1 MPAEAIFSLVVGVI
15 CMLPV
20 LIIGIV
26 QYKSRE
32 PVGFWAGKEPPGKD
46 QITDVKAYNHKHG
59 LMWMLYGAGFILCFG
74 CGMFLS
80 SLLAVILAGIEC
92 IGGIFLMILYHNRL
106 DRTYLKKGDD
116 T

>member
-32 PVGFWAGKEPPGKD
+32 PA
-46 QITDVKAYNHKHG
+46 
-59 LMWMLYGAGFILCFG
+59 
-74 CGMFLS
+74 LS
-80 SLLAVILAGIEC
+80 SVLAAAC
-92 IGGIFLMILYHNRL
+92 S
-106 DRTYLKKGDD
+106 
-116 T
+116 